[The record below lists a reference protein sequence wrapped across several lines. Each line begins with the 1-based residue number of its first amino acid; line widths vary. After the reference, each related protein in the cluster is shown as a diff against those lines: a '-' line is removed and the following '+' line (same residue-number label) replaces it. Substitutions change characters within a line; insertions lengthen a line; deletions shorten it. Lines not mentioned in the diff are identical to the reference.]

1 MQKIGDQLVINAHDL
16 ISVLECDHRNLLNK
30 LVVEKVIS
38 KPDQKADANL
48 ELIKDLGLTFEKKKL
63 KQLIDEGK
71 DVITIAEVN
80 KNGDRHKNYLEA
92 CLQTIEAMKKDPD
105 IIYQGV
111 LYTEDF
117 LGYVDFLVIAK
128 NADGSVLRDQNGLA
142 IYEPADTKL
151 ARTAKKSAVVQ
162 VAVYAEVMTRL
173 GLSMPEKVHLW
184 LGSGEELSYRT
195 DDVVPLAKHLFE
207 RIKELNQVKNELPK
221 ILWAEKRTACDMC
234 IWKDHCE
241 NARKADD
248 DISLVYNTRVETRKK
263 LRAAG
268 LNTIEKLANST
279 LEDKPS
285 GISIKTFEKLTA
297 QALIQYKNK
306 TGEDD
311 IPVFELVSE
320 KELSLLPPRSKGDVW
335 FDMEGDPHALDGR
348 GLEYLFGLVHQE
360 ENNLPFVTFG
370 ASNQVE
376 EKRAFENFIDWI
388 LQRFEQYPD
397 MHIYHYANYENTT
410 LKRLAMNYE
419 TRQEDLDTILK
430 NGLLVDL
437 FKILKKS
444 LRFST
449 SSLSLKK
456 IEKVYG
462 RSHKGDVATASDSII
477 QYEHIIKLREENN
490 HEEADRILQNIYD
503 YNEVDCQSTKE
514 LDDWLR
520 KVATDNKIIVG
531 QLRQPEIFE
540 EDYLEDD
547 EEIVIDPVAE
557 KLELLNTYLEGA
569 IDAKWDEAII
579 RGLEILI
586 GSINYHKQEKSPT
599 WWQHFERVKSEEDE
613 LIDDNGVVFIE
624 DASPGEWTKEGKQRS
639 FRRLTHIKSNGYGLS
654 DVFSPGEEVYS
665 LYSDELNPIDVLTL
679 SDSDRGYYK
688 AKVVPTTM
696 GWAIEER
703 SKAGKEGWPNTPI
716 AVLPG
721 PPIDTKTLTKVL
733 LTLADQTISRLEE
746 GNSAF
751 GDNCWADIAMRRQP
765 RNLNNAQ
772 LPRTGDDV
780 EDCVSAIENSDN
792 SYVAVQGPPGSGK
805 TYLGTRV
812 IKRLIELG
820 YKIGIVAQSHAVIEN
835 VLDKLYELDSNLPIA
850 KKQHSDN
857 SVTKPWH
864 TDKIEVFASL
874 QNKGY
879 AIGGTSWNFAREA
892 IKELDLDLMV
902 IEEAGQ
908 FALANTLIVSSVAK
922 KTLLLGDPQQ
932 LAQVSQASHKY
943 PVDKSALGHILDN
956 HKTIPD
962 ELGYFLSKTYRM
974 HSKLTKPVS
983 KLQYE
988 NRLKS
993 APETDERDLEDI
1005 VPGLYSFPVMHS
1017 GNTTRSDEEAV
1028 EIIKIVNQLIG
1039 KTWTNKDVSKP
1050 LEESDILIVAAY
1062 NNQVRALKQTL
1073 KKNDLKDIRVG
1084 TVDKFQG
1091 QEAPISIV
1099 SMATSSGEDLPRG
1112 IEFLLEANRLNVA
1125 ISRAQWA
1132 SFIVHSPEL
1141 LNINPTS
1148 VEAVERLGAFIGL
1161 VNSSQIWQA

>member
-1 MQKIGDQLVINAHDL
+1 MQKIGENTVINAHDL
-16 ISVLECDHRNLLNK
+16 ISVLECEHRNLLNK
-30 LVVEKVIS
+30 LVLEKVLP
-38 KPDQKADANL
+38 KPDEAKDPNL
-48 ELIKDLGLTFEKKKL
+48 ELIKNLGIAFEHKKL
-63 KQLIDEGK
+63 QELIDDGK
-71 DVITIAEVN
+71 NVIKIPEVTQS
-80 KNGDRHKNYLEA
+80 GDKHKNYLNA
-92 CLQTIEAMKKDPD
+92 WLQTLEAIKKEPD
-105 IIYQGV
+105 IIYQAV
-111 LYTEDF
+111 LYTQDF
-117 LGYVDFLVIAK
+117 LGYVDFLVLSR
-128 NADGSVLRDQNGLA
+128 NADNSIKRDSNGLA

-151 ARTAKKSAVVQ
+151 ARTVKKSAVIQ

-173 GLSMPEKVHLW
+173 GLGMPENVHLW
-184 LGSGEELSYRT
+184 LGKGDQFSYRT
-195 DDVVPLAKHLFE
+195 DDVVPLARHLFA
-207 RIKELNQVKNELPK
+207 RIKEIHNIPAQLPNP
-221 ILWAEKRTACDMC
+221 LWAEKRTACEMC
-234 IWKDHCE
+234 VWKKHCE
-241 NARKADD
+241 DSRIADD

-268 LNTIEKLANST
+268 LTTIEKLSKAT
-279 LEDKPS
+279 IDDKPT
-285 GISIKTFEKLTA
+285 GISINTFEKLTA
-297 QALIQYKNK
+297 QAAIQFKYRTKE
-306 TGEDD
+306 EDV
-311 IPVFELVSE
+311 PAFELVSE

-348 GLEYLFGLVHQE
+348 GLEYLFGLVHIEDQD
-360 ENNLPFVTFG
+360 LPFVTFG
-370 ASNQVE
+370 ASSEAE
-376 EKRAFENFIDWI
+376 EKRAFEDFIDWI
-388 LQRFEQYPD
+388 MQRYQQYPD
-397 MHIYHYANYENTT
+397 MHIYHYANYENTV
-410 LKRLAMNYE
+410 LKRLAMSHQ
-419 TRQEDLDTILK
+419 TRQEEIDEILK

-437 FKILKKS
+437 FKIVKKS

-462 RSHKGDVATASDSII
+462 KQHKGNVATASDSII
-477 QYEHIIKLREENN
+477 QYEQVIKLREENRN
-490 HEEADRILQNIYD
+490 QEAEVILKNIYD
-503 YNEVDCQSTKE
+503 YNKVDCESTKE

-520 KVATDNKIIVG
+520 NVAVENSVIVG
-531 QLRQPEIFE
+531 QLRNEHSIEIE
-540 EDYLEDD
+540 ELED
-547 EEIVIDPVAE
+547 EIVIDPVAE

-569 IDAKWDEAII
+569 LDDKWDEETI

-586 GSINYHKQEKSPT
+586 GSISYHKQEKLPT

-688 AKVVPTTM
+688 AKVVPTPT

-751 GDNCWADIAMRRQP
+751 GDNCWSDIAMRRQP

-879 AIGGTSWNFAREA
+879 AIGGTSWNFARDA

-1161 VNSSQIWQA
+1161 VKSSQIWQA